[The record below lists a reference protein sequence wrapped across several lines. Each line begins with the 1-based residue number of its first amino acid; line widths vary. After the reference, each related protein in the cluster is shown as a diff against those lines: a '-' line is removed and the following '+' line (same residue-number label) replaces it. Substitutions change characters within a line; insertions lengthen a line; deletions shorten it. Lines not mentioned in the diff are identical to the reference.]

1 MSDIGRINSNNL
13 SKGLYEEASK
23 LIKEDKLDNNLDK
36 LINIA
41 SKDGF
46 TQDEKDFIEGLAS
59 KDNVNKLKS
68 TKKTSLNIDFVEPGF
83 NKTNNFIDGM
93 KQNIKQG
100 EIKLAIYN
108 QESLDKLSKGI
119 DTNTLNLIKDKF
131 PSLNDQKQLLDII
144 KISKDIN
151 SSEISN
157 LIKTDVLKLKDKN
170 GKSIL
175 NNLHD
180 MAFISPQKVTD
191 NKQIVK
197 DAIKVLQ
204 PGNEGRKNITQGN
217 IHYTCG
223 AASIEQ
229 FMKKFEPAE
238 MIRIVK
244 ELSHKGE
251 AELKS
256 GTKIKA
262 GTNSLNFRQGSKINA
277 TDKEISKYGDGKKVL
292 EDRSAFDIIFQS
304 AVMRNIALIGGDF
317 TGQNTSTLSDLW
329 IADKTNLIDLDY
341 NLESDSDYSSIERGN
356 RGGHPGAIANFL
368 TQATGKSYDYK
379 HSLTLEGMVGK
390 FWSKVADPAA
400 KSYLNLKEKE
410 DNNKPVFD
418 QLKKSLAKGKDTIFV
433 YGKDL
438 NSLHYVTGVKFGH
451 KDGKEGV
458 FVVNTMLADNK
469 MGKSNRDNG
478 SQTEYFISVE
488 QLKEQLQGVIF
499 EK

>member
-1 MSDIGRINSNNL
+1 MSDIGRINLNNL
-13 SKGLYEEASK
+13 SKGLYEESVK
-23 LIKEDKLDNNLDK
+23 LVKENKLEQNIGK

-41 SKDGF
+41 STDGF
-46 TQDEKDFIEGLAS
+46 TKDEKDFIEGLVS
-59 KDNVNKLKS
+59 TDNVNKLKESKS
-68 TKKTSLNIDFVEPGF
+68 TSKTIDFVEPGF
-83 NKTNNFIDGM
+83 DNNKFLNGLSQNYKQSQIKIAIFAQQEVDKISKNID
-93 KQNIKQG
+93 KELVSTVKN
-100 EIKLAIYN
+100 
-108 QESLDKLSKGI
+108 
-119 DTNTLNLIKDKF
+119 KF
-131 PSLNDQKQLLDII
+131 PNMSDQKQIFEII
-144 KISKDIN
+144 NIAKDIDISQIKNLVN
-151 SSEISN
+151 SDILN
-157 LIKTDVLKLKDKN
+157 LEDKN

-180 MAFISPQKVTD
+180 IAFVTPQKVND

-244 ELSHKGE
+244 DLAHKGE
-251 AELKS
+251 TELKN

-262 GTNSLNFRQGSKINA
+262 GTDSLNFRTGSKVNA
-277 TDKEISKYGDGKKVL
+277 SVSEISKYGDGKQVL

-304 AVMRNIALIGGDF
+304 AVMKNIALIGGDL
-317 TGQNTSTLSDLW
+317 TGQNTSALSDLW
-329 IADKTNLIDLDY
+329 IANKTDLIDLDY

-356 RGGHPGAIANFL
+356 RGGHPGAISNFL
-368 TQATGKSYDYK
+368 SAATGKQYDYK

-390 FWSKVADPAA
+390 FWSKIADPAA
-400 KSYLNLKEKE
+400 KSYLNLKEREK
-410 DNNKPVFD
+410 NNKPLIE
-418 QLKKSLAKGKDTIFV
+418 QLKTSLAKGKDTVFV

-438 NSLHYVTGVKFGH
+438 NSLHYVTGVKFGE
-451 KDGKEGV
+451 KDGKQGV

-469 MGKSNRDNG
+469 MGKENRDKG
-478 SQTEYFISVE
+478 CQTDYFLSIEELQS
-488 QLKEQLQGVIF
+488 KLQGVIY